1 MFVESCVASN
11 STIKIQGITKP
22 MNQNIPNHHQPRQP
36 MKTPNPIKTLLFSTI
51 LATLVAGSGRA
62 AIVPLNGDFETNTF
76 VGNGYSPAHGSSSIS
91 NWSWSESV
99 APFPT
104 AVRLLSQDIDGPGAV
119 GGKAASHGTYAV
131 SLEGATSSISQTI
144 TLAAGQYQLSF
155 DASYWLPVYT
165 AVNPIYASLGGV
177 KFSFNGSTNA
187 FSPTQGY
194 NTYTSDVFTVTTAGS
209 YELKIAADNPAG
221 GYSGATAVDGIRLK
235 ALNNGPIL
243 SNGNFED
250 SVYVNTGTQ
259 DYSPTL
265 GRSNIADWAWS
276 PTTWPAYTTAVR
288 LLVTDLNGG
297 VIPDGSTYAVSLEG
311 STSWIKQSVTLN
323 PGQYQL
329 RFDAATPLIQYVAA
343 NPIYASLDGVNFSFN
358 GSTNAFSPTL
368 NWVRYTSDVFTVT
381 TAGTYELKIAANNPA
396 GGLSG
401 SSAVANIYLG
411 TELTYGSWAANK
423 AGGQAANLDWDNDG
437 VPNGVEYFMN
447 AAPGFTSNPTL
458 DATNKV
464 TWINGGKIPSA
475 DYGTQFVVQTS
486 SDLVTWDDVTQ
497 GDMDQN
503 GTNTASSL
511 SYTLD
516 PANNPAKQ
524 FVRLKVTP

>member
-1 MFVESCVASN
+1 MTTSN
-11 STIKIQGITKP
+11 AVKA
-22 MNQNIPNHHQPRQP
+22 
-36 MKTPNPIKTLLFSTI
+36 LFASTI
-51 LATLVAGSGRA
+51 LATLMVGSGNA
-62 AIVPLNGDFETNTF
+62 QNLILNGSFETSTF
-76 VGNGYSPAHGSSSIS
+76 VGNGYSPTHGSSSIS
-91 NWSWSESV
+91 NWSWSETV
-99 APFPT
+99 APYPT
-104 AVRLLSQDIDGPGAV
+104 AVRLLNQDIDGPGAV

-144 TLAAGQYQLSF
+144 TLAAGQYQLIF
-155 DASYWLPVYT
+155 DASYWLPAFT

-177 KFSFNGSTNA
+177 NFSFNNSTNA

-209 YELKIAADNPAG
+209 YELKIAANNPAG
-221 GYSGATAVDGIRLK
+221 GYSGATAVDGVRLR

-250 SVYVNTGTQ
+250 SVYGDTATQQ
-259 DYSPTL
+259 DYSPTF
-265 GRSNIADWAWS
+265 GRSFVADWSWS
-276 PTTWPAYTTAVR
+276 STTQADSLAGAVR
-288 LLVTDLNGG
+288 LLETDLNGG

-311 STSWIKQSVTLN
+311 ATSWIKQSVTLN

-329 RFDAATPLIQYVAA
+329 RFDAATPLLQFSAA
-343 NPIYASLDGVNFSFN
+343 NPIYASFDGVNLSFN
-358 GSTNAFSPTL
+358 GSTDAFTPTL

-396 GGLSG
+396 GGYSG
-401 SSAVANIYLG
+401 SSAVANLYIG

-437 VPNGVEYFMN
+437 VPNGVEFFMN

-486 SDLVTWDDVTQ
+486 SDLVTWDDVTE